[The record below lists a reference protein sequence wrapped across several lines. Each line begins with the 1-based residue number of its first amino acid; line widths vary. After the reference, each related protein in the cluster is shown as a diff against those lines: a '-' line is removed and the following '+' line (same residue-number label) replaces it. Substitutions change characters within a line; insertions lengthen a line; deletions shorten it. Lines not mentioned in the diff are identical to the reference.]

1 MCERLG
7 HAKSRFLLSVS
18 TCLPS
23 GLAKRATRRAKLCK
37 ASKNEEAR
45 DRGTTTT
52 TTTATRAYDGERDRR
67 KDRAQ
72 KDRWV
77 PALPK
82 RALREFRGVPP
93 IPKSVLLFFFF
104 LSQPTTPVCVD
115 GREDAEPRGL
125 VRARSQGLHD
135 HRAASLGPRPHS
147 LSPFS
152 RATTKTRTLTEKSS
166 FLFLS
171 LFPLVETQAST
182 PERTTRRAISR

>member
-1 MCERLG
+1 MGKLDVISKCVRGLVTLSHDFYSLSP
-7 HAKSRFLLSVS
+7 HACHLDSPKEPRGEQNS
-18 TCLPS
+18 
-23 GLAKRATRRAKLCK
+23 AKHRRTKRRAI
-37 ASKNEEAR
+37 AW
-45 DRGTTTT
+45 TTTT

-77 PALPK
+77 PALPE
-82 RALREFRGVPP
+82 RALREFQGVPP

-166 FLFLS
+166 FLFLFS
-171 LFPLVETQAST
+171 S
-182 PERTTRRAISR
+182 